1 MTASYAMLSVAIPGK
16 PVGAGRPRVVRTR
29 SGASHTYMP
38 DSSTAWEAAAVYVLR
53 REWGGREPLRGAV
66 VVELE
71 AVFARPKG
79 LTPREQGGTMT
90 KATRAELDAAWGDHA
105 GRGPCG
111 SKPDVDN
118 VAKLAM
124 DALVKAGVVVD
135 DASVVDLRAR
145 KAWAA
150 LGEAPHLRVVVGLAT
165 PGEGW

>member
-1 MTASYAMLSVAIPGK
+1 MMLSVSIPGK

-29 SGASHTYMP
+29 SGASHAYMP
-38 DSSTAWEAAAVYVLR
+38 DSSTAWEAGAVYVLR
-53 REWGGREPLRGAV
+53 REWGGREPLRGAI

-124 DALVKAGVVVD
+124 DALVKAGVMVD
-135 DASVVDLRAR
+135 DASVVELRAR

-150 LGEAPHLRVVVGLAT
+150 IGEGPSTRVVVSVGM
-165 PGEGW
+165 GGRWW